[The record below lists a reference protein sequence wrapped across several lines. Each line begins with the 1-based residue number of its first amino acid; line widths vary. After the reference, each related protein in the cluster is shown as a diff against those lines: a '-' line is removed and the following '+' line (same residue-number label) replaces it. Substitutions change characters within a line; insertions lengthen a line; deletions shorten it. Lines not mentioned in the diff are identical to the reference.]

1 VETDKAEMYG
11 GLAMSN
17 MRRKEK
23 EITDKVVIEEIF
35 RQNEVGRLGTAVDGE
50 PYIVPMNFA
59 YISGKI
65 FLHTHKDG
73 KKIRDIQKNPRVC
86 FEVDSGEMIT
96 GENPCDFS
104 WEFKSAI
111 AYGKA
116 RIIESSEERLNA
128 LRIISDKY
136 SFGKGKL
143 ITPELMEKFGH
154 LWLIEIKVD
163 KMTGKRSPVRKT
175 D

>member
-1 VETDKAEMYG
+1 
-11 GLAMSN
+11 
-17 MRRKEK
+17 MRRKDK
-23 EITDKVVIEEIF
+23 EITDKVVIEEIL
-35 RQNEVGRLGTAVDGE
+35 RQNQVGRLGTAVNGE

-59 YISGKI
+59 YMSDKI
-65 FLHTHKDG
+65 LLHTHKDG
-73 KKIRDIQKNPRVC
+73 KKIKDIQKNPRVC
-86 FEVDSGEMIT
+86 FEVDSGEIVI

-104 WEFKSAI
+104 WDYKSAI

-116 RIIESSEERLNA
+116 RVLETLEERLNA

-154 LWLIEIKVD
+154 LLLIEINID
-163 KMTGKRSPVRKT
+163 KMTGKRSPAPNK